1 MIQAIQVHGA
11 GKGSLMGISRI
22 LRCHPFV
29 KGESTTYLSAFTLKR
44 NTQDQEQPTYH
55 YRKNKPFKLQG

>member
-1 MIQAIQVHGA
+1 MIQAIQVHGT

-29 KGESTTYLSAFTLKR
+29 KGESTTYLSALHSKR

-55 YRKNKPFKLQG
+55 YRKK